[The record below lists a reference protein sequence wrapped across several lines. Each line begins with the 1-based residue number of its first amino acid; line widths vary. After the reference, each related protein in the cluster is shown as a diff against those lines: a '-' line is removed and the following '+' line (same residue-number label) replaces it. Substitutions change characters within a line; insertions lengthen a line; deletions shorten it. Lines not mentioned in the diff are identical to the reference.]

1 MLNTNNNEH
10 VVKSREQ
17 GDSGKT
23 FKDYLTEQGY
33 SKTTIKS
40 YTKSIE
46 IFLKWCK
53 RNKETPELIDYKT
66 LLKYIKY
73 LQRPVSRS
81 GKTRSK
87 RTVKHQIGITKIYFK
102 YLLSENH
109 RADNPIE
116 DVNLKGVKRSLN
128 HNLLDADEL
137 EDLYYSFETDN
148 YQEDYHK
155 YTLKRAK
162 VIIGLMV
169 YQGLNTTD
177 LSHLKTE
184 HLQLNKG
191 KIYVPSTRRSNARTL
206 ELKPWQ
212 IMEFMEYENEVRPI
226 IQDKIKNHDDR
237 LFPINARFNSIV
249 YHIFKK
255 LKKYNQKVE
264 NSKQIRASVIT
275 NWLGQYNLRKV
286 QYLAGHRYIS
296 STERYLQDDLENLHE
311 MVNNF
316 HPIS

>member
-1 MLNTNNNEH
+1 M
-10 VVKSREQ
+10 
-17 GDSGKT
+17 D

-33 SKTTIKS
+33 SKTTIRS
-40 YTKSIE
+40 HTKSIE
-46 IFLKWCK
+46 PFLKWCK

-66 LLKYIKY
+66 FLKYIKY
-73 LQRPVSRS
+73 LQRKV
-81 GKTRSK
+81 KTSK
-87 RTVKHQIGITKIYFK
+87 RTQKHQIGITKIYFK

-116 DVNLKGVKRSLN
+116 DLNLKGVKRSFN

-155 YTLKRAK
+155 YTNKRAK
-162 VIIGLMV
+162 IIIGLLV

-184 HLQLNKG
+184 HLQLSKG
-191 KIYVPSTRRSNARTL
+191 KIYIPSTRRSNARTL

-212 IMEFMEYENEVRPI
+212 IMEFMAYINEARPI
-226 IQDKIKNHDDR
+226 IQDKIKTYDEQ

-264 NSKQIRASVIT
+264 NAKQIRASVIT

-311 MVNNF
+311 IVNAL